1 MSLLPRFHT
10 EFQLQSYWEGFFSKR
25 STPFEWYGEFT
36 DLCHVLHKYMKPASN
51 VLMVGCGNS
60 KLSEDLYDAGI
71 INIANID
78 ISEVVI
84 KQMSARNAKK
94 RPKMS
99 FSQMDVLNMSVMNE
113 SFDCVL
119 DKGTLDAIFSNVDD
133 ATTAN
138 IDQMWLEIQ
147 RVLKVAG
154 RYVCITL
161 AQEHILERMLTYF
174 SSGWLLRVHKVFQHV
189 YSNTSKCKH
198 WDLNEFV
205 NMDLII

>member
-1 MSLLPRFHT
+1 MSLLPRHHA

-25 STPFEWYGEFT
+25 RTPFEWYGEYA
-36 DLCHVLHKYMKPASN
+36 DLCHVLHKYMKPSSN

-78 ISEVVI
+78 ISEIVI
-84 KQMSARNAKK
+84 KQMSARNNKK

-99 FSQMDVLNMSVMNE
+99 FSQMDALNMNFKDE

-119 DKGTLDAIFSNVDD
+119 DKGTLDAIFSKVDEG
-133 ATTAN
+133 TTAN
-138 IDQMWLEIQ
+138 TDQMWLEIH

-161 AQEHILERMLTYF
+161 AQEHILKRILTNF
-174 SSGWLLRVHKVFQHV
+174 CSEWLLRVHKVYQRV
-189 YSNTSKCKH
+189 YI
-198 WDLNEFV
+198 V
-205 NMDLII
+205 M